1 MQMSPLGKRYPR
13 SIRHNL
19 GRYIGLL
26 ILLMMAVGLGNGY
39 MQAAQNNIDMM
50 SGMREKYSVEDG
62 RFMTDFKAKADAI
75 KDVEALGCTVHKN
88 FSYDASLTIPGR
100 TIDDTTV
107 RLYGDREGFDEVSY
121 TDGRAP
127 EADGEVALDRVFMQN
142 NKLSLGD
149 TVEFDGKTFTI
160 CGIVSLPDYVTLF
173 ENNSDTVYDALTF
186 GVGQVTSGARDAL
199 AKGDQTF
206 TYSFSFGDRDLS
218 LADRVSLEKRM
229 VDVLID
235 HGVSVSDMIDHEY
248 NQGISYATG
257 DNEGDL
263 NTALTLTIILTI
275 VLSFI
280 FVLLTNATIEQES
293 SAIGT
298 LLSMGYTKGELVRH
312 YLTLPM
318 IVGAV
323 GCLLGLG
330 YAIPVED
337 TIRQSYYN
345 TYSLPPYVR
354 GFHPDIY
361 LKTVLVPLVLLFVI
375 LLAGL
380 LLKLR
385 LTPLQF
391 LRGEV
396 RGSRG
401 AKKESSLPEG
411 MSYVQRFRLRV
422 FLRNTSS
429 FVILFIGILV
439 ANTLLLFS
447 LSVMPSVRSYA
458 VELKRGIPAEHVYT
472 LKDELRIDGTADE
485 RAAWAAIEEIT
496 TNEKYAGIDLD
507 LIEDL
512 AGDLRA
518 AGSSFRDFDKDAIG
532 ALALM
537 SKLTKADVDDSDEL
551 RMLMRAYGV
560 DDFTDL
566 ADTNFHKLFVAV
578 MARQGVHLSD
588 ATDGQL
594 TTLLEHARE
603 LSKQIAPLTDDE
615 RKDFGNLIVD
625 VSKVDNFDIAVNPA
639 QMSQATIDQAEPF
652 AVTRLECG
660 RALDDSN
667 ETVTIYG
674 IQEGSAYYP
683 DIDVSGG
690 RIVADPGLLEK
701 CGITLGEPAT
711 FTDRTTGDAYDITID
726 GATALAASTNVY
738 MSIDTFNQMFGNDE
752 GYFNGYFSNEALDLN
767 RRYLVS
773 DYTPADADKIAD
785 QLEDSYGDIM
795 NVITW
800 LSIPIFIIV
809 IYLLTKTLIDRSAR
823 SIAYMK
829 VFGYKNSEIDMLYL
843 RSITVG
849 VVISLFVSVPIL
861 RGLIGVVY
869 RFMLA
874 AQNGNY
880 VYTLT
885 LQIVVIDLV
894 IALITYLVVALLHM
908 RHIKKV
914 PLSLALKVVE

>member
-62 RFMTDFKAKADAI
+62 RFMTDFEAKADAI

-127 EADGEVALDRVFMQN
+127 ETDGEVALDRVFMQN

-298 LLSMGYTKGELVRH
+298 LLSMGYTNGELVRH

-537 SKLTKADVDDSDEL
+537 SNLTKADVDDSDEL

-578 MARQGVHLSD
+578 MAKQGVDLSG
-588 ATDGQL
+588 ATDDQL
-594 TTLLEHARE
+594 TTLLKHAHE
-603 LSKQIAPLTDDE
+603 LSEQIAPLSDDE
-615 RKDFGNLIVD
+615 RNDFGNLVVD

-738 MSIDTFNQMFGNDE
+738 MSIDTFNQMFGKDE

-829 VFGYKNSEIDMLYL
+829 VFGYKNREIDKLYL

-849 VVISLFVSVPIL
+849 VVISLLVSVPIL
-861 RGLIGVVY
+861 RELIGVVY
-869 RFMLA
+869 TLMLA

-894 IALITYLVVALLHM
+894 VALTTYLVVALLHM

>member
-62 RFMTDFKAKADAI
+62 RFMTDFEAKADAI

-330 YAIPVED
+330 YAIPVEN

-512 AGDLRA
+512 AGDLQA

-532 ALALM
+532 ALAFM
-537 SKLTKADVDDSDEL
+537 SNLTKADVDDSDEL

-594 TTLLEHARE
+594 TALLEHARE

-615 RKDFGNLIVD
+615 RKDFGNLVVD

-861 RGLIGVVY
+861 RELIGVVY

>member
-13 SIRHNL
+13 SIRHDL

-62 RFMTDFKAKADAI
+62 RFMTDFEAKADAI

-173 ENNSDTVYDALTF
+173 ENNGDTVYDALTF

-330 YAIPVED
+330 YAIPVEN

-537 SKLTKADVDDSDEL
+537 SNLTKADVDDSDEL

-560 DDFTDL
+560 DDFTNL

-578 MARQGVHLSD
+578 MAKQGVDLSG
-588 ATDGQL
+588 ATDDQL
-594 TTLLEHARE
+594 TTLLKHAHE
-603 LSKQIAPLTDDE
+603 LSEQIAPLSDDE
-615 RKDFGNLIVD
+615 RNDFGNLVVD

-767 RRYLVS
+767 QRYLVS

-861 RGLIGVVY
+861 RELIGVVY

>member
-62 RFMTDFKAKADAI
+62 RFMTDFEAKADAI
-75 KDVEALGCTVHKN
+75 KDVEALGCTVHEN

-298 LLSMGYTKGELVRH
+298 LLSMGYTNGELVRH

-537 SKLTKADVDDSDEL
+537 SNLTKADVDDSDEL

-603 LSKQIAPLTDDE
+603 LSEQIAPLTDDE

-773 DYTPADADKIAD
+773 DYAPADADKIAD

-829 VFGYKNSEIDMLYL
+829 VFGYKNREIDKLYL

-849 VVISLFVSVPIL
+849 VVISLLVSVPIL
-861 RGLIGVVY
+861 RELIGVVY
-869 RFMLA
+869 TLMLA

-894 IALITYLVVALLHM
+894 VALTTYLVVALLHM

>member
-26 ILLMMAVGLGNGY
+26 TLLMMAVGLGNGY

-62 RFMTDFKAKADAI
+62 RFMTDFEAKADAI

-186 GVGQVTSGARDAL
+186 GVGQVTSGACDAL

-206 TYSFSFGDRDLS
+206 TYSFSFGDRDLP

-330 YAIPVED
+330 YAIPVEN

-537 SKLTKADVDDSDEL
+537 SNLTKADVDDSDEL

-594 TTLLEHARE
+594 TALLEHARE

-615 RKDFGNLIVD
+615 RKDFGNLVVD

-849 VVISLFVSVPIL
+849 VVISLLVSVPIL
-861 RGLIGVVY
+861 RELIGVVY

>member
-62 RFMTDFKAKADAI
+62 RFMTDFEAKADAI

-485 RAAWAAIEEIT
+485 RAAWAAIEKIT
-496 TNEKYAGIDLD
+496 TNERYAGIDLG
-507 LIEDL
+507 LIEDV
-512 AGDLRA
+512 ANDLRA

-537 SKLTKADVDDSDEL
+537 SNLTKADVDDSDEL

-738 MSIDTFNQMFGNDE
+738 MSIDTFNQMFGKDE

-829 VFGYKNSEIDMLYL
+829 VFGYKNREIDKLYL

-849 VVISLFVSVPIL
+849 VVISLLMSVPIL
-861 RGLIGVVY
+861 RELIGVVY
-869 RFMLA
+869 TLMLA

-880 VYTLT
+880 VYTLA

-894 IALITYLVVALLHM
+894 VALTTYLVVALLHM

>member
-1 MQMSPLGKRYPR
+1 MSPLGKRYPR
-13 SIRHNL
+13 SIKHNL

-50 SGMREKYSVEDG
+50 SGMREKYNVEDG
-62 RFMTDFKAKADAI
+62 RFMADFKMKADAI
-75 KDVEALGCTVHKN
+75 KDVEALGCTVHEN

-121 TDGRAP
+121 TEGRAP
-127 EADGEVALDRVFMQN
+127 ETDDEVALDRVFMQN

-149 TVEFDGKTFTI
+149 TVEFDGKAFTI
-160 CGIVSLPDYVTLF
+160 CGIVTFSDYVTLF
-173 ENNSDTVYDALTF
+173 KNNADVVYNALTF
-186 GVGQVTSGARDAL
+186 GVGQVRSGTRDAL

-206 TYSFSFGDRDLS
+206 TYSFFFGDRNLS
-218 LADRVSLEKRM
+218 LADRVSREKRM
-229 VDVLID
+229 VKVLID
-235 HGVSVSDMIDHEY
+235 HGVSVGDMIDYEY

-263 NTALTLTIILTI
+263 STALTLTVILTI
-275 VLSFI
+275 VLAFI

-318 IVGAV
+318 IVGVV

-330 YAIPVED
+330 YAIPVEN
-337 TIRQSYYN
+337 TIRKSYYN

-354 GFHPDIY
+354 SFHPDIH
-361 LKTVLVPLVLLFVI
+361 LKTVLVLLVLLFAI
-375 LLAGL
+375 LLVGL

-411 MSYVQRFRLRV
+411 MGYVQRFRLRV

-429 FVILFIGILV
+429 FVVLFVGILV

-458 VELKRGIPAEHVYT
+458 VELKRGIVAEHIYT

-485 RAAWAAIEEIT
+485 RAAWAAIEKIT
-496 TNEKYAGIDLD
+496 TNERYAGIDLD
-507 LIEDL
+507 LIEDVANGL
-512 AGDLRA
+512 QA

-537 SKLTKADVDDSDEL
+537 SKLTKADVDDSGEL
-551 RMLMRAYGV
+551 RLLMRAYRV

-566 ADTNFHKLFVAV
+566 TDTNFHKLFVAV
-578 MARQGVHLSD
+578 MAKQGVDLSG

-594 TTLLEHARE
+594 TTLLKHAHE
-603 LSKQIAPLTDDE
+603 LSEQIAPLTDDE
-615 RKDFGNLIVD
+615 RKDFGNLVAD
-625 VSKVDNFDIAVNPA
+625 VSKVDNFDIAVNPVK
-639 QMSQATIDQAEPF
+639 MSQATIDQAEPF

-667 ETVTIYG
+667 ETITIYG
-674 IQEGSAYYP
+674 IREGSSYHTG
-683 DIDVSGG
+683 IDVSDG
-690 RIVADPGLLEK
+690 RIVADAGLLEK
-701 CGITLGEPAT
+701 CGITLGDPAT
-711 FTDRTTGDAYDITID
+711 FTDRTTGNTYDITVD
-726 GATALAASTNVY
+726 GATSFAVSTNVY
-738 MSIDTFNQMFGNDE
+738 MSIDTFNRMFGKDE

-767 RRYLVS
+767 RRYLAS
-773 DYTPADADKIAD
+773 DYTPADTDKIAN

-795 NVITW
+795 NVVTW

-829 VFGYKNSEIDMLYL
+829 VFGYKNREIDKLYL

-849 VVISLFVSVPIL
+849 VVISLLVSVPIL
-861 RGLIGVVY
+861 RELIGVVY
-869 RFMLA
+869 TLMLA

-894 IALITYLVVALLHM
+894 VALITYLVVALLHM

>member
-62 RFMTDFKAKADAI
+62 RFMTDFEAKADAI

-512 AGDLRA
+512 AGDLQA

-537 SKLTKADVDDSDEL
+537 SNLTKADVDDSDEL

-615 RKDFGNLIVD
+615 RKDFGNLVVD

-767 RRYLVS
+767 QRYLVS

-861 RGLIGVVY
+861 RELIGVVY

>member
-62 RFMTDFKAKADAI
+62 RFMTDFEAKADAI
-75 KDVEALGCTVHKN
+75 KDVEALGCTVHEN

-537 SKLTKADVDDSDEL
+537 SNLTKADVDDSDEL

-615 RKDFGNLIVD
+615 RNDFGNLIVD

-843 RSITVG
+843 RSITAG

-861 RGLIGVVY
+861 RELIGVVY

>member
-62 RFMTDFKAKADAI
+62 RFMTDFEAKADAI

-458 VELKRGIPAEHVYT
+458 VELKRGISAEHVYT

-485 RAAWAAIEEIT
+485 RAAWAAIEKIT
-496 TNEKYAGIDLD
+496 TNERYAGIDLG
-507 LIEDL
+507 LIEDV
-512 AGDLRA
+512 ANDLRA

-537 SKLTKADVDDSDEL
+537 SKLTKADVDDSGEL
-551 RMLMRAYGV
+551 RLLMRAYRV
-560 DDFTDL
+560 DDFTNL

-578 MARQGVHLSD
+578 MAKQGVDLSG
-588 ATDGQL
+588 ATDDQL
-594 TTLLEHARE
+594 TTLLKHAHE
-603 LSKQIAPLTDDE
+603 LSEQIAPLSDDE
-615 RKDFGNLIVD
+615 RNDFGNLVVD

-738 MSIDTFNQMFGNDE
+738 MSIDTFNQMFGKDE

-829 VFGYKNSEIDMLYL
+829 VFGYKNREIDKLYL

-849 VVISLFVSVPIL
+849 VVISLLVSVPIL
-861 RGLIGVVY
+861 RELIGVVY
-869 RFMLA
+869 TLMLA

-894 IALITYLVVALLHM
+894 VALTTYLVVALLHM

>member
-1 MQMSPLGKRYPR
+1 MSPLGKRYLR
-13 SIRHNL
+13 SIKHNP

-26 ILLMMAVGLGNGY
+26 ILLMLAVGLGNGY
-39 MQAAQNNIDMM
+39 MQAAQNSIDMLN
-50 SGMREKYSVEDG
+50 GMRKEHNVEDG
-62 RFMTDFKAKADAI
+62 RFMTDFEATADAI
-75 KDVEALGCTVHKN
+75 EDVEALGCTVHEN

-121 TDGRAP
+121 AEGRAP

-142 NKLSLGD
+142 NELSLGD

-160 CGIVSLPDYVTLF
+160 CGIVTFSDYVTPF
-173 ENNSDTVYDALTF
+173 ENNTDAVYNALTF
-186 GVGQVTSGARDAL
+186 GVGQVTSGTRDAL

-206 TYSFSFGDRDLS
+206 TYSFSFDDRDLS
-218 LADRVSLEKRM
+218 LADRASLEKDM
-229 VDVLID
+229 VDVLTD
-235 HGVSVSDMIDHEY
+235 HDVSMSDMIDYEY
-248 NQGISYATG
+248 NQSISYAMG

-263 NTALTLTIILTI
+263 NTALALTIILTI
-275 VLSFI
+275 VLAFI

-318 IVGAV
+318 IVGVV

-330 YAIPVED
+330 YAIPVEN
-337 TIRQSYYN
+337 TIRQSYDS
-345 TYSLPPYVR
+345 TYSLPPYAHS
-354 GFHPDIY
+354 FHLDVH
-361 LKTVLVPLVLLFVI
+361 LKTVLVPLVLLFAI
-375 LLAGL
+375 LLVGL

-391 LRGEV
+391 LRGEA
-396 RGSRG
+396 RGSKG
-401 AKKESSLPEG
+401 AKKESTLPKG
-411 MSYVQRFRLRV
+411 MGYVRRFRLRV
-422 FLRNTSS
+422 FLRNISS
-429 FVILFIGILV
+429 FIVLFVGILV

-447 LSVMPSVRSYA
+447 LSVMPSVRTYSG
-458 VELKRGIPAEHVYT
+458 ELKRGIVAEHIYT

-485 RAAWAAIEEIT
+485 RAAWAAMEEIT

-507 LIEDL
+507 LIEDV
-512 AGDLRA
+512 ANDLQA
-518 AGSSFRDFDKDAIG
+518 AGSSFRDFDEDAIG

-537 SKLTKADVDDSDEL
+537 SNLTQADVDDSDEL
-551 RMLMRAYGV
+551 TLLMQAYGV

-578 MARQGVHLSD
+578 MDTRGVDLSNV
-588 ATDGQL
+588 TDDQL
-594 TTLLEHARE
+594 TTLLKHAHV
-603 LSKQIAPLTDDE
+603 LSGQIGPLTDDE
-615 RKDFGNLIVD
+615 LEDFCNLVVD
-625 VSKVDNFDIAVNPA
+625 VSKVDDFDVAVNPVE
-639 QMSQATIDQAEPF
+639 MSRATVDQAEPF
-652 AVTRLECG
+652 AVMQLTCG
-660 RALDDSN
+660 RALDGSN

-674 IQEGSAYYP
+674 IQEDSAYYP
-683 DIDVSGG
+683 GIDVSGG
-690 RIVADPGLLEK
+690 RIVADAGLLEK
-701 CGITLGEPAT
+701 CGITLGKPAT
-711 FTDRTTGDAYDITID
+711 FTDRTTDDVYDITID
-726 GATALAASTNVY
+726 EATSRAVSTNVY
-738 MSIDTFNQMFGNDE
+738 MSIDTFNRMFGNDE

-767 RRYLVS
+767 RRYLAS
-773 DYTPADADKIAD
+773 DYTPADADKVAN
-785 QLEDSYGDIM
+785 QLEDTYGDIM

-829 VFGYKNSEIDMLYL
+829 VFGYKNREIDKLYL

-849 VVISLFVSVPIL
+849 VVISLFVGVPIL
-861 RGLIGVVY
+861 SALIGVVY
-869 RFMLA
+869 KSMLA

-885 LQIVVIDLV
+885 PQIIVIDLV
-894 IALITYLVVALLHM
+894 IALTTYLVVALLHM

>member
-1 MQMSPLGKRYPR
+1 MSPLGKRYPR

-62 RFMTDFKAKADAI
+62 RFMTDFEAKADAI

-330 YAIPVED
+330 YAIPVEN

-485 RAAWAAIEEIT
+485 RAAWAAIEKIT
-496 TNEKYAGIDLD
+496 TNERYAGIDLG
-507 LIEDL
+507 LIEDV
-512 AGDLRA
+512 ANDLQA
-518 AGSSFRDFDKDAIG
+518 AGSSFRGFDKDAIG

-537 SKLTKADVDDSDEL
+537 SNLTKADVDDSDEL

-578 MARQGVHLSD
+578 MAKQGVDLSG
-588 ATDGQL
+588 ATDDQL

-603 LSKQIAPLTDDE
+603 LSEQIAPLTDDE
-615 RKDFGNLIVD
+615 RKDFGNLVVD

-861 RGLIGVVY
+861 RELIGVVY

>member
-1 MQMSPLGKRYPR
+1 MSPLGKRYPR

-62 RFMTDFKAKADAI
+62 RFMTDFEAKADAI
-75 KDVEALGCTVHKN
+75 KDVEALGCTVHEN

-330 YAIPVED
+330 YAILVED

-507 LIEDL
+507 LIEDV
-512 AGDLRA
+512 ANDLRA

-537 SKLTKADVDDSDEL
+537 SNLTKADVDDSDEL

-861 RGLIGVVY
+861 RELIGVVY

>member
-1 MQMSPLGKRYPR
+1 MSPLGKRYPR

-62 RFMTDFKAKADAI
+62 RFMTDFEAKADAI
-75 KDVEALGCTVHKN
+75 KDVEALGCTVHEN

-537 SKLTKADVDDSDEL
+537 SNLTKADVDDSDEL

-615 RKDFGNLIVD
+615 RNDFGNLIVD

-843 RSITVG
+843 RSITAG

-861 RGLIGVVY
+861 RELIGVVY

>member
-62 RFMTDFKAKADAI
+62 RFMTDFEAKADAI
-75 KDVEALGCTVHKN
+75 KDVEALGCTVHEN

-330 YAIPVED
+330 YAIPVEN

-512 AGDLRA
+512 AGDLQA

-537 SKLTKADVDDSDEL
+537 SNLTKADVDDSDEL

-615 RKDFGNLIVD
+615 RKDFGNLVVD

-767 RRYLVS
+767 QRYLVS

-861 RGLIGVVY
+861 RELIGVVY

>member
-1 MQMSPLGKRYPR
+1 MSPLGKRYPR
-13 SIRHNL
+13 SIKHNL

-62 RFMTDFKAKADAI
+62 RFMTDFEAKADAI

-318 IVGAV
+318 IVGVV

-330 YAIPVED
+330 YAIPVEN
-337 TIRQSYYN
+337 TIRKSYYN

-354 GFHPDIY
+354 SFHPDIH
-361 LKTVLVPLVLLFVI
+361 LKTVLVPLVLLFAI
-375 LLAGL
+375 LLVGL

-396 RGSRG
+396 RGGRG

-411 MSYVQRFRLRV
+411 MGYVQRFRLRV

-512 AGDLRA
+512 AGDLQA

-537 SKLTKADVDDSDEL
+537 SNLTKADVDDSDEL

-594 TTLLEHARE
+594 TTLLEHAHE
-603 LSKQIAPLTDDE
+603 LSEQIAPLTDDE

-849 VVISLFVSVPIL
+849 VVISLLVSVPVL
-861 RGLIGVVY
+861 RRLIGVVY
-869 RFMLA
+869 TFMLA

-880 VYTLT
+880 VYTMT
-885 LQIVVIDLV
+885 PHIVVIDLV
-894 IALITYLVVALLHM
+894 VALSTYLVVVLLHM

>member
-62 RFMTDFKAKADAI
+62 RFMTDFEAKADAI

-127 EADGEVALDRVFMQN
+127 ETDGEVALDRVFMQN

-354 GFHPDIY
+354 GFHLDVH

-485 RAAWAAIEEIT
+485 RAAWAAIEKIT
-496 TNEKYAGIDLD
+496 TNERYAGIDLG
-507 LIEDL
+507 LIEDV
-512 AGDLRA
+512 ANDLQA

-537 SKLTKADVDDSDEL
+537 SKLTKADVDDSGEL
-551 RMLMRAYGV
+551 RLLMRAYRV
-560 DDFTDL
+560 DDFTNL

-578 MARQGVHLSD
+578 MAKQGVDLSG
-588 ATDGQL
+588 ATDDQL
-594 TTLLEHARE
+594 TTLLKHAHE
-603 LSKQIAPLTDDE
+603 LSEQIAPLSDDE
-615 RKDFGNLIVD
+615 RNDFGNLVVD

-738 MSIDTFNQMFGNDE
+738 MSIDTFNQMFGKDE

-829 VFGYKNSEIDMLYL
+829 VFGYKNREIDKLYL

-849 VVISLFVSVPIL
+849 VVISLLVSVPIL
-861 RGLIGVVY
+861 RELIGVVY
-869 RFMLA
+869 TLMLA

-894 IALITYLVVALLHM
+894 VALTTYLVVALLHM

>member
-1 MQMSPLGKRYPR
+1 MSPLGKRYPR
-13 SIRHNL
+13 SIKHNL

-50 SGMREKYSVEDG
+50 SGMREKYNVEDG

-75 KDVEALGCTVHKN
+75 KDVEALGCTVHEN

-121 TDGRAP
+121 TEGRAP
-127 EADGEVALDRVFMQN
+127 ETDDEVALDRVFMQN

-149 TVEFDGKTFTI
+149 TVEFDGKAFTI
-160 CGIVSLPDYVTLF
+160 CGIVTFSDYVTLF
-173 ENNSDTVYDALTF
+173 KNNADVVYNALTF
-186 GVGQVTSGARDAL
+186 GVGQVRSGARDAL

-206 TYSFSFGDRDLS
+206 TYSFFFGDRNLS
-218 LADRVSLEKRM
+218 LADRVSREKRM
-229 VDVLID
+229 VKVLID
-235 HGVSVSDMIDHEY
+235 HGVSVGDMIDYEY

-263 NTALTLTIILTI
+263 STALTLTVILTI
-275 VLSFI
+275 VLAFI

-318 IVGAV
+318 IVGVV

-330 YAIPVED
+330 YAIPVEN
-337 TIRQSYYN
+337 TIRKSYYN

-354 GFHPDIY
+354 SFHPDIH
-361 LKTVLVPLVLLFVI
+361 LKTVLVPLVLLFAI
-375 LLAGL
+375 LLVGL

-411 MSYVQRFRLRV
+411 MGYVQRFRLRV

-429 FVILFIGILV
+429 FVVLFVGILV

-458 VELKRGIPAEHVYT
+458 VELKRGIVAEHIYT

-485 RAAWAAIEEIT
+485 RAAWAAIEKIT
-496 TNEKYAGIDLD
+496 TNERYAGIDLG
-507 LIEDL
+507 LIEDV
-512 AGDLRA
+512 ANDLQA

-551 RMLMRAYGV
+551 RLLMRAYRV
-560 DDFTDL
+560 DDFTNL

-578 MARQGVHLSD
+578 MAKQGVDLSG

-594 TTLLEHARE
+594 TTLLKHAHE
-603 LSKQIAPLTDDE
+603 LSEQIAPLSDDE
-615 RKDFGNLIVD
+615 RNDFGNLVAD
-625 VSKVDNFDIAVNPA
+625 VSKVDNFDIAVNPVK
-639 QMSQATIDQAEPF
+639 MSQATIDQAEPF

-667 ETVTIYG
+667 ETITIYG
-674 IQEGSAYYP
+674 IREGSSYHTG
-683 DIDVSGG
+683 IDVSGG
-690 RIVADPGLLEK
+690 RIVADAGLLEK
-701 CGITLGEPAT
+701 CGITLGEPAA
-711 FTDRTTGDAYDITID
+711 FTDRTTGNTYDITVD
-726 GATALAASTNVY
+726 GATSFAVSTNVY
-738 MSIDTFNQMFGNDE
+738 MSIDTFNRMFGKDE

-767 RRYLVS
+767 RRYLAS
-773 DYTPADADKIAD
+773 DYTPADADKVAN

-795 NVITW
+795 NVVTW

-829 VFGYKNSEIDMLYL
+829 VFGYKNREIDKLYL

-849 VVISLFVSVPIL
+849 VVISLLVSVPVL
-861 RGLIGVVY
+861 RRLIGVVY
-869 RFMLA
+869 TFMLA

-880 VYTLT
+880 VYTMT
-885 LQIVVIDLV
+885 PHIVVIDLV
-894 IALITYLVVALLHM
+894 VALSTYLVVVLLHM

>member
-62 RFMTDFKAKADAI
+62 RFMTDFEAKADAI

-354 GFHPDIY
+354 GFHLDVH

-485 RAAWAAIEEIT
+485 RAAWAAIEKIT
-496 TNEKYAGIDLD
+496 TNERYAGIDLG
-507 LIEDL
+507 LIEDV
-512 AGDLRA
+512 ANDLQA

-537 SKLTKADVDDSDEL
+537 SKLTKADVDDSGEL
-551 RMLMRAYGV
+551 RLLMRAYRV
-560 DDFTDL
+560 DDFTNL

-578 MARQGVHLSD
+578 MAKQGVDLSG
-588 ATDGQL
+588 ATDDQL
-594 TTLLEHARE
+594 TTLLKHAHE
-603 LSKQIAPLTDDE
+603 LSEQIAPLSDDE
-615 RKDFGNLIVD
+615 RNDFGNLVVD

-861 RGLIGVVY
+861 RELIGVVY
-869 RFMLA
+869 TLMLA

-894 IALITYLVVALLHM
+894 VALTTYLVVALLHM

>member
-62 RFMTDFKAKADAI
+62 RFMTDFEAKADAI

-330 YAIPVED
+330 YAIPVEN

-401 AKKESSLPEG
+401 AKKESSLSEG

-512 AGDLRA
+512 AGDLQA

-537 SKLTKADVDDSDEL
+537 SNLTKADVDDSDEL

-615 RKDFGNLIVD
+615 RKDFGNLVVD

-767 RRYLVS
+767 QRYLVS

-861 RGLIGVVY
+861 RELIGVVY

>member
-62 RFMTDFKAKADAI
+62 RFMTDFEAKADAI

-330 YAIPVED
+330 YAIPVEN

-512 AGDLRA
+512 AGDLQA

-537 SKLTKADVDDSDEL
+537 SNLTKADVDDSDEL

-615 RKDFGNLIVD
+615 RKDFSNLIVD

-752 GYFNGYFSNEALDLN
+752 GYFKRILLQRGARPQPALPCVRLHPG
-767 RRYLVS
+767 RRRQ
-773 DYTPADADKIAD
+773 DCRPA
-785 QLEDSYGDIM
+785 
-795 NVITW
+795 
-800 LSIPIFIIV
+800 
-809 IYLLTKTLIDRSAR
+809 
-823 SIAYMK
+823 
-829 VFGYKNSEIDMLYL
+829 
-843 RSITVG
+843 
-849 VVISLFVSVPIL
+849 
-861 RGLIGVVY
+861 
-869 RFMLA
+869 
-874 AQNGNY
+874 
-880 VYTLT
+880 
-885 LQIVVIDLV
+885 
-894 IALITYLVVALLHM
+894 
-908 RHIKKV
+908 
-914 PLSLALKVVE
+914 

>member
-1 MQMSPLGKRYPR
+1 MSPLGKRYPR
-13 SIRHNL
+13 SIKHNL

-50 SGMREKYSVEDG
+50 SGMREKYNVEDG

-75 KDVEALGCTVHKN
+75 KDVEALGCTVHEN
-88 FSYDASLTIPGR
+88 FSYDANLTIPGR

-107 RLYGDREGFDEVSY
+107 RLYGDREGFDEMNY
-121 TDGRAP
+121 AEGRAP
-127 EADGEVALDRVFMQN
+127 ETDDEVALDRVFMQN

-149 TVEFDGKTFTI
+149 TVEFDGKAFTI
-160 CGIVSLPDYVTLF
+160 CGIVTFSDYVTLF
-173 ENNSDTVYDALTF
+173 KNNADVVYNALTF
-186 GVGQVTSGARDAL
+186 GVGQIRSGARDAL

-206 TYSFSFGDRDLS
+206 TYSFFFGDRNLS
-218 LADRVSLEKRM
+218 LADRVSREKRM
-229 VDVLID
+229 VKALVD
-235 HGVSVSDMIDHEY
+235 HGVSVGDMIDYEY

-263 NTALTLTIILTI
+263 STALTLTVILTI
-275 VLSFI
+275 VLAFI

-318 IVGAV
+318 IVGVV

-330 YAIPVED
+330 YAIPVEN
-337 TIRQSYYN
+337 TIRKSYYN

-354 GFHPDIY
+354 SFHPDIH
-361 LKTVLVPLVLLFVI
+361 LKTVLVPLVLLFAI
-375 LLAGL
+375 LLVGL

-391 LRGEV
+391 LRGEL

-411 MSYVQRFRLRV
+411 MGYVQRFRLHV

-429 FVILFIGILV
+429 FVVLFVGILV

-458 VELKRGIPAEHVYT
+458 VELKRGIVAEHIYT

-485 RAAWAAIEEIT
+485 RAAWAAIEKIT
-496 TNEKYAGIDLD
+496 TNERYAGIDLG
-507 LIEDL
+507 LIEDV
-512 AGDLRA
+512 ANDLQA

-551 RMLMRAYGV
+551 RLLMRAYRV
-560 DDFTDL
+560 DDFTNL
-566 ADTNFHKLFVAV
+566 ADTNFHKLFVVV
-578 MARQGVHLSD
+578 MAKQGVDLSG
-588 ATDGQL
+588 ATHGQL
-594 TTLLEHARE
+594 TTLLKHAHE
-603 LSKQIAPLTDDE
+603 LSEQIAPLSDDE
-615 RKDFGNLIVD
+615 RNDFGNLVAD
-625 VSKVDNFDIAVNPA
+625 VSKVDNFDIAVNPVK
-639 QMSQATIDQAEPF
+639 MSQATIDQAEPF

-674 IQEGSAYYP
+674 IREGSAYHTG
-683 DIDVSGG
+683 IDVSGG
-690 RIVADPGLLEK
+690 RIVADAGLLEK
-701 CGITLGEPAT
+701 CDITLGEPAA
-711 FTDRTTGDAYDITID
+711 FTDRTTGNTYDITVD
-726 GATALAASTNVY
+726 GATSFAVSTNVY
-738 MSIDTFNQMFGNDE
+738 MSINTFNRMFGKDE

-767 RRYLVS
+767 RRYLAS
-773 DYTPADADKIAD
+773 DYTPADADKIAN

-795 NVITW
+795 NVVTW

-829 VFGYKNSEIDMLYL
+829 VFGYKNREIDKLYL

-849 VVISLFVSVPIL
+849 VVISLLVSVPIL
-861 RGLIGVVY
+861 RELIGVVY
-869 RFMLA
+869 TLMLA

-894 IALITYLVVALLHM
+894 VALSTYLVVALLHM

>member
-62 RFMTDFKAKADAI
+62 RFMTDFEAKADAI

-485 RAAWAAIEEIT
+485 RAAWAAIEKIT
-496 TNEKYAGIDLD
+496 TNERYAGIDLG
-507 LIEDL
+507 LIEDV

-537 SKLTKADVDDSDEL
+537 SNLTKADVDDSDEL

-625 VSKVDNFDIAVNPA
+625 VSKVDDFDIAVNPA

-861 RGLIGVVY
+861 RELIGVVY

>member
-62 RFMTDFKAKADAI
+62 RFMTDFEAKADAI
-75 KDVEALGCTVHKN
+75 KDVEALGCTVHEN

-496 TNEKYAGIDLD
+496 TNERYAGIDLG
-507 LIEDL
+507 LIEDV
-512 AGDLRA
+512 ANDLRA

-537 SKLTKADVDDSDEL
+537 SNLTKADVDDSDEL

-861 RGLIGVVY
+861 RELIGVVH